1 MGAVID
7 LIDSDYLLDSD
18 AHDYYTAQIE
28 NVVIDLEK
36 RFYANYD
43 FATADLSSEAVT
55 SLTKLSDTYVHRN
68 MVCMDCE
75 SYADSNGTCTI
86 NSQVIHEYAQEISN
100 QCPIK
105 RWGSGHHDFQH
116 FD

>member
-1 MGAVID
+1 MVAVID
-7 LIDSDYLLDSD
+7 PIDSDYLLDSD
-18 AHDYYTAQIE
+18 SHDYYSAQIE
-28 NVVIDLEK
+28 NVIIDIEK
-36 RFYANYD
+36 RFYENYD

-55 SLTKLSDTYVHRN
+55 SLTKLSDTYVYRN
-68 MVCMDCE
+68 MVCRDCE
-75 SYADSNGTCTI
+75 SYSNGTCTE
-86 NSQVIHEYAQEISN
+86 NSQSVHEYTQEISN